1 MAVQVGQQA
10 PDVTLVNYDRKPMR
24 ISELRGKPA
33 VLLFFPGA
41 FTTTCTK
48 EMCAFRDGMA
58 EYGTL
63 NAQVIG
69 ISVDMPYSQKA
80 FADQYGLT
88 FPLMSDYNRE
98 AVRAFDVQDPNFA
111 GGLLPGVAM
120 RSVFVLDRQGAVR
133 YKWVADEQ
141 GTEPDYAAV
150 EAAVKALGN

>member
-1 MAVQVGQQA
+1 VAVQVGQQA

-80 FADQYGLT
+80 FADQHGLT

-133 YKWVADEQ
+133 YKWVADKP

>member
-80 FADQYGLT
+80 FADQHGLT

-133 YKWVADEQ
+133 YKWVADKQ